1 MTTYSEEFKL
11 TIVKLAESGRP
22 VAELSREYDVGKSTI
37 NYWRRSYRKNANN
50 KVTAQMSPD
59 QKRIRELEKQLK
71 DATLERDILKK
82 AVHIFSRN
90 DLKSMVL

>member
-22 VAELSREYDVGKSTI
+22 TTELSQEYGVGKSTI
-37 NYWRRSYRKNANN
+37 NNWRRAYRNNGTN
-50 KVTAQMSPD
+50 KVTVEMSSE
-59 QKRIRELEKQLK
+59 QKRIRELERQLA

-82 AVHIFSRN
+82 AVRIFSKN
-90 DLKSMVL
+90 D